1 MGQVSIISQSFH
13 FCCFHVLLK
22 KKKKMGTQFLRC
34 LKCPGSVSL
43 PQGVSGLSPP
53 SSLLSLGGQWKSRG
67 ASLPPLSERVEML
80 QCQLPSSPRPS
91 VPSVTTCCPVGSSCS
106 QSFGHALASQ
116 CCFLRGQGTLQLLW
130 YEWFLRICSFVVVI
144 LFYIFYFFKQF

>member
-22 KKKKMGTQFLRC
+22 KKMGTQFMTC

-43 PQGVSGLSPP
+43 PRGVSGLSPP

-67 ASLPPLSERVEML
+67 ASLPALSERVEML
-80 QCQLPSSPRPS
+80 QRQLPWSPRPS
-91 VPSVTTCCPVGSSCS
+91 VPLVTTCCPVGSSCS
-106 QSFGHALASQ
+106 QSFGHTRASQ
-116 CCFLRGQGTLQLLW
+116 CCFLHGQGYLAALVVWVVFTHLL
-130 YEWFLRICSFVVVI
+130 FCCC
-144 LFYIFYFFKQF
+144 YFN